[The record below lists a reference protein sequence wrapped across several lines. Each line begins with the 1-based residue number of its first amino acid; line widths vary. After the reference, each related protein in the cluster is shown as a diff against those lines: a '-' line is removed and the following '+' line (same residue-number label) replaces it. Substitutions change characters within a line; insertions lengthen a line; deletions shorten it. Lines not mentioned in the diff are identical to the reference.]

1 MRKLVCLIALICS
14 FSFAEVEGDSVG
26 VSEEPSRPA
35 GFFESNSIPVYST
48 QHYALVGMELSIW
61 RKNHGD
67 YHVKASHNRWLA
79 NRLYLGAELFDYHI
93 LSDVDDDSCT
103 EGSGSCARIG
113 AGIALNGVLAMAS
126 FVDALLFDS
135 EKIARFWFGLAA
147 LLNPTLEYYVVS
159 KYVPVS
165 IGLGYNTDWFAFSPG
180 HKFYF
185 RAHGDLNVNIRF
197 VRITASYSYSFLDT
211 YDLKKGSQK
220 FYLKLSCGPL
230 FSSF

>member
-1 MRKLVCLIALICS
+1 M
-14 FSFAEVEGDSVG
+14 VG
-26 VSEEPSRPA
+26 EP
-35 GFFESNSIPVYST
+35 
-48 QHYALVGMELSIW
+48 
-61 RKNHGD
+61 
-67 YHVKASHNRWLA
+67 
-79 NRLYLGAELFDYHI
+79 AELFDYHI
-93 LSDVDDDSCT
+93 LSDVADDSCT

-165 IGLGYNTDWFAFSPG
+165 IGLGYNPDWFAFSPG
-180 HKFYF
+180 RKFYF